1 MLRLLIVVRFVT
13 LVGVPRSPRPPR
25 PARVGR
31 RLRLRRP
38 CPVALSGAG
47 RAVAW
52 GRQACGAHAA
62 ATFQGREPPRAAAQ
76 EVTERGA
83 EVEAHRRS
91 RRPRRR
97 GRWLAPLRALLERVV
112 QPPPAAHSR
121 GSTHVRRRSATQPR
135 TARRHAGLCPPG
147 SGAHLRCPHAHLRC
161 PHARLTLPARAPKP
175 TCAPLRPPRTP
186 TPLPR
191 LRAPLG

>member
-25 PARVGR
+25 SARVGR

-112 QPPPAAHSR
+112 QPPPAAQPGKYTR
-121 GSTHVRRRSATQPR
+121 ASAQRHPAPHR
-135 TARRHAGLCPPG
+135 TEACRPMPSWIGRAP
-147 SGAHLRCPHAHLRC
+147 
-161 PHARLTLPARAPKP
+161 TLPARAP
-175 TCAPLRPPRTP
+175 T
-186 TPLPR
+186 LPA
-191 LRAPLG
+191 RAPYAARTRA